1 VRGIW
6 GMRGI
11 RRAVVF
17 IAGLAGLAMAAVISF
32 PVAATAASVCYTAN
46 GCPTTTIPG
55 QVPKAPATPPST
67 TDPVHT
73 QAAGAT
79 LPFTGT
85 DVMQLVGIGGA
96 ALLGGAL
103 LVRASRKRRST

>member
-1 VRGIW
+1 
-6 GMRGI
+6 
-11 RRAVVF
+11 
-17 IAGLAGLAMAAVISF
+17 VISS
-32 PVAATAASVCYTAN
+32 PVAATAAGVCYTAN
-46 GCPTTTIPG
+46 GCPTTTIPA

-85 DVMQLVGIGGA
+85 DVLQLVGIGGA